1 MARDSEGAGQSKRPP
16 LSHYVSHDSDSQAS
30 DHTSSQSTHHRPKP
44 HKQHVVGAGRLY
56 SRVPSTKALQH
67 KPHHH
72 HTKASNT
79 TSTNRRHPSPSPER
93 PPERPPMLSAAH
105 RRTTSDVRLSRDTS
119 ASNLRKNTSH
129 SNLHLKRNRSHVEV
143 GKRSRPAASAAAVAA
158 AAAAVAPRRSSSH
171 KDVTRLKGAKG
182 TVHFDLGTDG
192 NDEVDADAHD
202 DEWVDASASA
212 SPYLSRRG
220 SAASSSA
227 QAPGKPDERA
237 DSADNPNITPSDAQD
252 TPDNPDRE
260 RVQHK
265 EYLTSRLLRRTPSQ
279 GAPPKMTT
287 DTAVVPARSV
297 SPDSGL
303 SRASSTLYESPRT
316 AHVLPTTVGSSNNN
330 ADELTSRFV
339 SGPGSGVNPETGS
352 FYSPTN
358 TVARVKRPKS
368 MGSLHRENRHSMTD
382 DPDDEDESALAPR
395 SRGST
400 YKAAPAEKSR
410 TQQKLNL
417 QRASSTI
424 EPVPAGGGVGAVGAS
439 PLLGGAAYDNRD
451 PRIGKLIERTGQ
463 EYLVVRRHQNPIARS
478 IARLQR
484 LPGADRNQHISK
496 TNGANGS
503 VHSKKSSELNSA
515 ARYGLSPSLGDAHR
529 SQPQA
534 PRREGSVRTNG
545 ASPNYEADD
554 DRVHLSGASYVG
566 GEDEGVAALLRN
578 LWDKSME
585 LSASQD

>member
-1 MARDSEGAGQSKRPP
+1 MARDSDGAGQSKRPP
-16 LSHYVSHDSDSQAS
+16 LNHHVSHDSDSQAS
-30 DHTSSQSTHHRPKP
+30 DHTSTHSAHHRLKP
-44 HKQHVVGAGRLY
+44 LTHTHKQHVVGAGRLH
-56 SRVPSTKALQH
+56 SRVPSSKALQH

-72 HTKASNT
+72 SKTNIT
-79 TSTNRRHPSPSPER
+79 TAAHRRHPSPSPER

-105 RRTTSDVRLSRDTS
+105 RRTTSDVRLSRDSST
-119 ASNLRKNTSH
+119 SNLRKNTSH

-143 GKRSRPAASAAAVAA
+143 AKRTRSAASAAVAP
-158 AAAAVAPRRSSSH
+158 APRRSSSH
-171 KDVTRLKGAKG
+171 KDVTKLKGTKG

-192 NDEVDADAHD
+192 ADNDVGTDGHE

-220 SAASSSA
+220 SVASGSVASSSA
-227 QAPGKPDERA
+227 QAPGKPDERS
-237 DSADNPNITPSDAQD
+237 DGGDNPNPSPPDVKD
-252 TPDNPDRE
+252 TPDRE
-260 RVQHK
+260 RAQHK

-287 DTAVVPARSV
+287 DTAVVQPRSV

-303 SRASSTLYESPRT
+303 SRASSTLYDSPRT
-316 AHVLPTTVGSSNNN
+316 NHALPAPVGAGSASNNN

-339 SGPGSGVNPETGS
+339 SGPGSAVNPETGS
-352 FYSPTN
+352 FYSPTH
-358 TVARVKRPKS
+358 TMARTKRPKS
-368 MGSLHRENRHSMTD
+368 LASLHRENRNSLTD
-382 DPDDEDESALAPR
+382 DPEDEDESALAPR
-395 SRGST
+395 NRRSA

-463 EYLVVRRHQNPIARS
+463 EYLVVRRYQNPISRS

-484 LPGADRNQHISK
+484 LPGADKNQHIPK
-496 TNGANGS
+496 ANGTNGSIGKRA
-503 VHSKKSSELNSA
+503 SELGST
-515 ARYGLSPSLGDAHR
+515 RHGLSSSLGDPHKSR
-529 SQPQA
+529 PQT
-534 PRREGSVRTNG
+534 PRRDGSVRTSRVN
-545 ASPNYEADD
+545 SIYETDD
-554 DRVHLSGASYVG
+554 DRAHSGGSYVG
-566 GEDEGVAALLRN
+566 GEAEGVAALLRN
-578 LWDKSME
+578 LWDKGME